1 MEKEYVN
8 RYYLLVREFSKKY
21 ELLNQGILELA
32 IEDNDEI
39 YQKVTKLEEDNYR
52 FKDSEV
58 VKLVTRYNQL
68 NKIYK
73 KRFKVIFTRCL
84 DYSPLEST
92 LNMYLGG
99 VKFWSKS
106 ILSLSDELFEELEKK
121 TETLNTRL
129 ASKEFS
135 KYIKLDNGESLD
147 DLIED
152 CSRNFY

>member
-1 MEKEYVN
+1 M
-8 RYYLLVREFSKKY
+8 
-21 ELLNQGILELA
+21 
-32 IEDNDEI
+32 
-39 YQKVTKLEEDNYR
+39 
-52 FKDSEV
+52 
-58 VKLVTRYNQL
+58 
-68 NKIYK
+68 
-73 KRFKVIFTRCL
+73 IFTRCL

-99 VKFWSKS
+99 VKFWTKS
-106 ILSLSDELFEELEKK
+106 ILSLSEELFLELDKK
-121 TETLNTRL
+121 TESLNTKL